1 MDFFDL
7 HCDTAH
13 RLAEGES
20 LANGNAQ
27 VTLDKAREIG
37 RWVQLFAMFVQDNK
51 PGTDSAY
58 EEYCGLIA
66 AASAQI
72 REHGDRIA
80 QCRTMQEIDAALE
93 SGRRAAVFS
102 VENGAVLGGRIERL
116 EQLQR
121 DGVRFL
127 TLTWF
132 GENELG
138 GGSSVGGRLTPF
150 GRSVVQELPRYGI
163 VPDISHLSDEGVAD
177 VFELYDG
184 PLAATHSN
192 VRSVTGH
199 HRNLT
204 RRQIEE
210 IVRRRG
216 IIGINLYRSFLNG
229 EPSRASRD
237 DVYRHLDAFLSLG
250 AQDTVCFGT
259 DFDGADVPDD
269 IRDISG
275 IPGVYEYLLGRGLSE
290 TLLQK
295 VFFEN
300 ACAFCRRV
308 L

>member
-20 LANGNAQ
+20 LVNGDAQ
-27 VTLDKAREIG
+27 VTLEKAKEIR
-37 RWVQLFAMFVQDNK
+37 RWAQLFAMFVQDNK

-58 EEYCGLIA
+58 EEYQQLMKATRQQIA
-66 AASAQI
+66 ENA
-72 REHGDRIA
+72 DRIV
-80 QCRTMQEIDAALE
+80 QCRTAEEINQALD
-93 SGRRAAVFS
+93 SGKRAAVFS
-102 VENGAVLGGRIERL
+102 VENGAVLGGRPERL
-116 EQLQR
+116 AELQR
-121 DGVRFL
+121 DGIRFL

-150 GRSVVQELPRYGI
+150 GRSVVQAMDRYKI
-163 VPDISHLSDEGVAD
+163 IPDISHLSDEGTAD
-177 VFELYDG
+177 VFELYAG
-184 PLAATHSN
+184 PLVATHSN

-204 RRQIEE
+204 KHQIEE
-210 IVRRRG
+210 IVRRKG
-216 IIGINLYRSFLNG
+216 LIGINLYTAFLNTDQC
-229 EPSRASRD
+229 RASRD
-237 DVYRHLDAFLSLG
+237 DVYRHLDAYLSLG
-250 AQDTVCFGT
+250 AEDTVCFGT

-275 IPGVYEYLLGRGLSE
+275 IPGVYEYLLSKGMSE
-290 TLLQK
+290 DILKK

-300 ACAFCRRV
+300 AHAFCMRV